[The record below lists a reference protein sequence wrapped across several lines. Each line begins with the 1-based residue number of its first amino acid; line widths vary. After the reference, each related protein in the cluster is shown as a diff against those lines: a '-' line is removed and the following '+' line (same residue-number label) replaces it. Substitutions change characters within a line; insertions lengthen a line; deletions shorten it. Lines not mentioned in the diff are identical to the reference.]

1 MGSPSYRL
9 GVDVGGTFT
18 DLLLLREDTG
28 QTWRAKVPSTPED
41 QSVGVIQGKDQ
52 ILSQVTT
59 GAEVTL
65 HVVNHGT
72 TVATNVI
79 LEQKGAKVALV
90 VTEGYKDVLQTRRS
104 QVPGNLASWIIW
116 PKPDPLAPLEL
127 TVEAPGRL
135 ATDGTEVRTF
145 DEAIFE
151 ERIWPIVKEK
161 PDAVTISLMNSF
173 ANPVHEEAAK
183 RVVAKLLPET
193 SVSVS
198 SEVLPELMEY
208 ERTITTVVNSYVE
221 PSVRIYLSSLLKS
234 LEGKAR
240 HLRILRSDG
249 GLSSVTLASQFPV
262 TWVLSGPAGGVA
274 GVVSVVADQTEFKN
288 LITIDMG
295 GTSTDVALI
304 ENGVPRIRRETK
316 VADLVVKA
324 PSIDVRT
331 VGAGGGSIASVPEVT
346 KALRVGP
353 QSAGAIPGPACYG
366 KGGTTATV
374 TDANAVLGY
383 LPRSLLGGTF
393 NLDLNAAKK
402 AVQQVADGLGIGLY
416 EAAEGILKVS
426 NETMYGALRLVS
438 VERGYDPRDFSL
450 VAFGGAG
457 PLHANSL
464 GQLLGA
470 FPVIIPP
477 SPGVLCAF
485 GDAMTLLR
493 HEVGKTYIKVLQQAD
508 TQEILD
514 SFNGLLEQA
523 KTVMR
528 DEQGVREDKQVG
540 ARSCRSYCVSH
551 RLASSFEASHH
562 LLTIPQVHKFQ
573 ADLRYSGQAIN
584 IPVDL
589 ELDSLRTIGLPYLQ
603 ELFEA
608 EHDKLFSYRLSSD
621 VELVNLRVIAEEVK
635 TELPI
640 KTLDN
645 ATSTNP
651 PESLVSSKTNL
662 IFQGREFPDSP
673 VWDRLS
679 LKNGHAVLGPCIIS
693 EMDSNTV
700 ILPGFRAEVDAVG
713 NILIQRATNRQGYE
727 GLDVKQLDTVTVDI
741 FENALR
747 NARNEMDTLMTRTT
761 MSPAIREQQD
771 EFNVIAEPTG
781 KMIVGQMG
789 SFIGEF
795 VDVWKGT
802 IEPGDIFLTN
812 DPYSVSGAVSH
823 HNDWLIL
830 LPIHVNEKLS
840 ML

>member
-59 GAEVTL
+59 GADVTL

-90 VTEGYKDVLQTRRS
+90 VTEGYKDILQTRRS

-135 ATDGTEVRTF
+135 ATDGTEIRTF

-151 ERIWPIVKEK
+151 ERFWPIVKEK

-173 ANPVHEEAAK
+173 ANPLHEEAAK

-193 SVSVS
+193 SVSIS

-221 PSVRIYLSSLLKS
+221 PSVRSYLSSLLKS

-288 LITIDMG
+288 LITLDMG

-366 KGGTTATV
+366 KEGTMATV

-438 VERGYDPRDFSL
+438 VEQGYDPRDFSL

-514 SFNGLLEQA
+514 AFNGLLEQA

-540 ARSCRSYCVSH
+540 ARSCRVCCVSH
-551 RLASSFEASHH
+551 GLASSSN
-562 LLTIPQVHKFQ
+562 
-573 ADLRYSGQAIN
+573 DS
-584 IPVDL
+584 VD
-589 ELDSLRTIGLPYLQ
+589 T
-603 ELFEA
+603 
-608 EHDKLFSYRLSSD
+608 KRLS
-621 VELVNLRVIAEEVK
+621 I
-635 TELPI
+635 
-640 KTLDN
+640 
-645 ATSTNP
+645 
-651 PESLVSSKTNL
+651 
-662 IFQGREFPDSP
+662 
-673 VWDRLS
+673 
-679 LKNGHAVLGPCIIS
+679 C
-693 EMDSNTV
+693 
-700 ILPGFRAEVDAVG
+700 
-713 NILIQRATNRQGYE
+713 
-727 GLDVKQLDTVTVDI
+727 
-741 FENALR
+741 
-747 NARNEMDTLMTRTT
+747 
-761 MSPAIREQQD
+761 
-771 EFNVIAEPTG
+771 
-781 KMIVGQMG
+781 
-789 SFIGEF
+789 
-795 VDVWKGT
+795 
-802 IEPGDIFLTN
+802 
-812 DPYSVSGAVSH
+812 
-823 HNDWLIL
+823 
-830 LPIHVNEKLS
+830 
-840 ML
+840 

>member
-28 QTWRAKVPSTPED
+28 QTWRAKVPSTPKD

-59 GAEVTL
+59 SADLVL

-72 TVATNVI
+72 TVATNAI

-90 VTEGYKDVLQTRRS
+90 VTEGYKDILQTRRS

-145 DEAIFE
+145 DEAVFE
-151 ERIWPIVKEK
+151 ERFWPIVKEK

-183 RVVAKLLPET
+183 RVVARLLPET
-193 SVSVS
+193 SVSIS

-221 PSVRIYLSSLLKS
+221 PSVRTYLSSLLRS
-234 LEGKAR
+234 LKGQAR

-249 GLSSVTLASQFPV
+249 GLSSVTLASKFPV

-274 GVVSVVADQTEFKN
+274 GVVSVVADHTRFKN
-288 LITIDMG
+288 LITLDMG

-393 NLDLNAAKK
+393 NLDLDAAKK
-402 AVQQVADGLGIGLY
+402 AVQQVADELGIGLY

-426 NETMYGALRLVS
+426 NETIYGALRLVS
-438 VERGYDPRDFSL
+438 VEQGYDPRDFSL

-464 GQLLGA
+464 GQLLDA

-508 TQEILD
+508 TQEILGA
-514 SFNGLLEQA
+514 FNGLLEQA

-540 ARSCRSYCVSH
+540 ARGCRIVCV
-551 RLASSFEASHH
+551 
-562 LLTIPQVHKFQ
+562 
-573 ADLRYSGQAIN
+573 
-584 IPVDL
+584 
-589 ELDSLRTIGLPYLQ
+589 
-603 ELFEA
+603 
-608 EHDKLFSYRLSSD
+608 HDG
-621 VELVNLRVIAEEVK
+621 
-635 TELPI
+635 
-640 KTLDN
+640 
-645 ATSTNP
+645 
-651 PESLVSSKTNL
+651 LVSSSNVSIGTK
-662 IFQGREFPDSP
+662 
-673 VWDRLS
+673 RLS
-679 LKNGHAVLGPCIIS
+679 IC
-693 EMDSNTV
+693 
-700 ILPGFRAEVDAVG
+700 
-713 NILIQRATNRQGYE
+713 
-727 GLDVKQLDTVTVDI
+727 
-741 FENALR
+741 
-747 NARNEMDTLMTRTT
+747 
-761 MSPAIREQQD
+761 
-771 EFNVIAEPTG
+771 
-781 KMIVGQMG
+781 
-789 SFIGEF
+789 
-795 VDVWKGT
+795 
-802 IEPGDIFLTN
+802 
-812 DPYSVSGAVSH
+812 
-823 HNDWLIL
+823 
-830 LPIHVNEKLS
+830 
-840 ML
+840 

>member
-1 MGSPSYRL
+1 MASPAYRL

-52 ILSQVTT
+52 ILSQVTA
-59 GAEVTL
+59 GADVVL

-90 VTEGYKDVLQTRRS
+90 VTEGYKDILQTRRS

-145 DEAIFE
+145 DEATFE
-151 ERIWPIVKEK
+151 ERFLPIVKEK

-173 ANPVHEEAAK
+173 ANPVHEETAK

-193 SVSVS
+193 SVSIS
-198 SEVLPELMEY
+198 SDVLPELMEY

-221 PSVRIYLSSLLKS
+221 PSVRTYLSSLLGS

-240 HLRILRSDG
+240 HLRVLRSDG

-288 LITIDMG
+288 LITLDMG

-393 NLDLNAAKK
+393 NLDLDAARK
-402 AVQQVADGLGIGLY
+402 AVQQVADELGVGLF

-438 VERGYDPRDFSL
+438 VEQGYDPRDFSL

-508 TQEILD
+508 TQEILGA
-514 SFNGLLEQA
+514 FNGLLEHA

-528 DEQGVREDKQVG
+528 DEQGVHEDRQVSV
-540 ARSCRSYCVSH
+540 RSC
-551 RLASSFEASHH
+551 
-562 LLTIPQVHKFQ
+562 
-573 ADLRYSGQAIN
+573 
-584 IPVDL
+584 
-589 ELDSLRTIGLPYLQ
+589 
-603 ELFEA
+603 
-608 EHDKLFSYRLSSD
+608 
-621 VELVNLRVIAEEVK
+621 
-635 TELPI
+635 
-640 KTLDN
+640 
-645 ATSTNP
+645 
-651 PESLVSSKTNL
+651 
-662 IFQGREFPDSP
+662 
-673 VWDRLS
+673 
-679 LKNGHAVLGPCIIS
+679 
-693 EMDSNTV
+693 
-700 ILPGFRAEVDAVG
+700 
-713 NILIQRATNRQGYE
+713 
-727 GLDVKQLDTVTVDI
+727 
-741 FENALR
+741 
-747 NARNEMDTLMTRTT
+747 
-761 MSPAIREQQD
+761 
-771 EFNVIAEPTG
+771 
-781 KMIVGQMG
+781 
-789 SFIGEF
+789 
-795 VDVWKGT
+795 
-802 IEPGDIFLTN
+802 
-812 DPYSVSGAVSH
+812 
-823 HNDWLIL
+823 
-830 LPIHVNEKLS
+830 
-840 ML
+840 